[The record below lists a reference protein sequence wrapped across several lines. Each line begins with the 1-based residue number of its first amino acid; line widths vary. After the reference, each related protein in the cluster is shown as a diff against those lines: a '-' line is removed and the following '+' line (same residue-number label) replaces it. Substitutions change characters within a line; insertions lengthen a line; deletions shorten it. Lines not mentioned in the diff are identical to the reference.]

1 IAKNGGVVMVNF
13 YPVFIDQKAL
23 DANKER
29 NERLKPQLDALN
41 ERYKDDAV
49 RLSAERQKVFDA
61 NPLPTTPLS
70 VLIDHIDHIAKVAGV
85 DHVGIGSDFD
95 GVPSLPVGI
104 EDISK
109 LPVITYELLR
119 RGYKEKD
126 IRKILGENLLRAFA
140 EAEKVSRTM
149 GRTISGEG
157 NQRRYNAPQK

>member
-1 IAKNGGVVMVNF
+1 MKHSRRA
-13 YPVFIDQKAL
+13 DEL
-23 DANKER
+23 
-29 NERLKPQLDALN
+29 
-41 ERYKDDAV
+41 YKMTCA
-49 RLSAERQKVFDA
+49 SFGIEEKVFDA
-61 NPLPTTPLS
+61 NPLPRTPLS

-119 RGYKEKD
+119 RGYKEKE

-140 EAEKVSRTM
+140 EAERVARASS
-149 GRTISGEG
+149 RTISGEG
-157 NQRRYNAPQK
+157 NQRRLNPAQK